1 MIVIAGMYYY
11 AFTTT
16 TLTYYQVL
24 QVDRDAQHIDI
35 YQNYKKLSA
44 ESDER
49 REKEAYDRAYDVLG
63 KARKRSEYNL
73 YGDIMAM

>member
-1 MIVIAGMYYY
+1 LAMIVIAGMYYY

-49 REKEAYDRAYDVLG
+49 REKEA
-63 KARKRSEYNL
+63 
-73 YGDIMAM
+73 